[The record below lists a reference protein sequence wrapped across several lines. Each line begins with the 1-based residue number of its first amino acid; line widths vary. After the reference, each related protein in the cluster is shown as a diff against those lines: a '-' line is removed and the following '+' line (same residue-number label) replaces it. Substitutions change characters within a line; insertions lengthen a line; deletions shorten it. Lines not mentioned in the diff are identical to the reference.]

1 MTKNFGIKSV
11 KENEMIEDEQLSTFN
26 WKELDNK
33 NVRVIVTEESG
44 VQVAALYD
52 PESQEFFI
60 VSVKESKSETI

>member
-1 MTKNFGIKSV
+1 
-11 KENEMIEDEQLSTFN
+11 MIEDEEISTFN

-33 NVRVIVTEESG
+33 NVRVLVTEDSG

-60 VSVKESKSETI
+60 GSVKDGKSETQWNEA

>member
-1 MTKNFGIKSV
+1 
-11 KENEMIEDEQLSTFN
+11 MIEDEEISTFN

-33 NVRVIVTEESG
+33 NVRVLVTEDSG

-60 VSVKESKSETI
+60 VSVKEVKSETQCNEA